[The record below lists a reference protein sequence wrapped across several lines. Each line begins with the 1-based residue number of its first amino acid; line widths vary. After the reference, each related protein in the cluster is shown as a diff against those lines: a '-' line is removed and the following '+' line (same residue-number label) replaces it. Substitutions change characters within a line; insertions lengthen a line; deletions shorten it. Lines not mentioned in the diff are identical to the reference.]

1 MSEPEAQYKLNQSKE
16 NVSAETVELDR
27 SGEVRQPMMLS
38 PKSPVYNRF
47 KYYSAL
53 RTGYEQLNPAEK
65 SPFLRAPK
73 QVIEPL
79 LYYVHAP
86 FGSHP
91 ESGEPIT

>member
-1 MSEPEAQYKLNQSKE
+1 MDNDDSNGQRRNLLSNSRVSEPEAQYKLNQSKE

-65 SPFLRAPK
+65 
-73 QVIEPL
+73 
-79 LYYVHAP
+79 
-86 FGSHP
+86 
-91 ESGEPIT
+91 